1 MTGTV
6 NNQVTVAGLV
16 FNAQRSV
23 ESDGA
28 VILSPTLPAAVS
40 GTLTT
45 RTDNTTGTL
54 TLASGH
60 GVTTGARLDVYFG
73 SGLRRYGVTVG
84 TVSGNSVPISGGT
97 GDNLP
102 VLNAAVTAMVPVLE
116 NFPVAGADLK
126 GLFFGCDSPAV
137 AVIRKSGPA
146 TVVALTATGSTG
158 SYQWDAGSGVTNPF
172 GSDVSVDVYLSHG
185 GTAARQLRLVGQRD

>member
-6 NNQVTVAGLV
+6 NNQVTVAGLT

-40 GTLTT
+40 GTLST

-73 SGLRRYGVTVG
+73 NGLRRYGVTVG
-84 TVSGNSVPISGGT
+84 TVSGTSVPISGGT

-116 NFPVAGADLK
+116 NFPVAGGDLK
-126 GLFFGCDSPAV
+126 GLFFGCDAPAV

-172 GSDVSVDVYLSHG
+172 GTDVSVDVYLSHG
-185 GTAARQLRLVGQRD
+185 GTASRQLRLVGQRD